1 MLSTKRVLT
10 LPSRT
15 LVTSAVIPAKKQN
28 EVEFGYPIKREVGR
42 AKCKIKIKIFLINL
56 IIKYSTTR
64 SSI

>member
-1 MLSTKRVLT
+1 MLATRRVLT

-42 AKCKIKIKIFLINL
+42 AKCKIKF
-56 IIKYSTTR
+56 
-64 SSI
+64 